1 MKVYQKRFVIQTNNA
16 PIKFYVGKGNDYT
29 DEIDK
34 AIIYEDRSKAEED
47 IKGEMECHVADL
59 KLTYEF

>member
-34 AIIYEDRSKAEED
+34 AILYEDRSKAEED
-47 IKGEMECHVADL
+47 IKGEMECHVADCM
-59 KLTYEF
+59 LTFEF